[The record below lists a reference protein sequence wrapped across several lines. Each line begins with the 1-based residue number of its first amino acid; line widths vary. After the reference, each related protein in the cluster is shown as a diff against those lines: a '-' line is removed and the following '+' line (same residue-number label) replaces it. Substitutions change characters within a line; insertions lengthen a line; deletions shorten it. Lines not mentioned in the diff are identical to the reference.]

1 MLSRTADSLYWLGR
15 YSERAGNVARGLQ
28 ASLRMASLGGALA
41 SAPQEW
47 QALVTATGGRE
58 AFAEK
63 HGAATG
69 ETAIHWLTLDTDN
82 PSSIANC
89 IENGRRNARAV
100 RTALTADMWEAIN
113 ETWLEFRRMDEGTIQ
128 GDRLPGFLDWVK
140 ARTLLFNGAA
150 ADTMLRGEAWRF
162 THLGTMLERADNTAR
177 LLDVRHAV
185 FVPDAPEDASS
196 HAQCQAVLRAVAS
209 LRAYQHVYRARLTPR
224 LVAELL
230 ILKPELPRSLV
241 ACYRRVDQ
249 VLDRISQDAGGRR
262 GEANDIVAAL
272 HTRLRNARIEDILEQ
287 GVHAFITETIGIN
300 LRLGIQIADTYLHG

>member
-15 YSERAGNVARGLQ
+15 YAERAGNVARGLQ
-28 ASLRMASLGGALA
+28 ASLRMASLGGALGSA
-41 SAPQEW
+41 SQEW
-47 QALVTATGGRE
+47 QGLVTAAGGKE
-58 AFAEK
+58 GFAKK

-69 ETAIHWLTLDTDN
+69 EAAIHWLTLDADN

-89 IENGRRNARAV
+89 IESGRRNARAV
-100 RTALTADMWEAIN
+100 RTAVTADMWEAIN
-113 ETWLEFRRMDEGTIQ
+113 ETWLEFRRMDGGTIQ

-140 ARTLLFNGAA
+140 SRTLLFNGAA

-177 LLDVRHAV
+177 LLDVRHRV
-185 FVPDAPEDASS
+185 FEPDARQDAAA

-209 LRAYQHVYRARLTPR
+209 LRAYQHVYRARLTPA

-230 ILKPELPRSLV
+230 ILKPELPRSLI

-249 VLDRISQDAGGRR
+249 VLDRISIDAGGRR
-262 GEANDIVAAL
+262 GEANDVVAAL
-272 HTRLRNARIEDILEQ
+272 HQRLVAAKIDDIVDQ
-287 GVHAFITETIGIN
+287 GVHAFITEIIGIN
-300 LRLGIQIADTYLHG
+300 LALGVQIADTYLHG